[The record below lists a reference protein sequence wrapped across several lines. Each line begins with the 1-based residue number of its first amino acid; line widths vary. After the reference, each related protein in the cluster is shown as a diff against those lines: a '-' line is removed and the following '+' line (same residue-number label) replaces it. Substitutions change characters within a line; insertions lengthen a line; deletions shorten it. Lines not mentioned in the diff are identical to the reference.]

1 MCEFYESRQSC
12 RVSDAALPTQTSV
25 PRTPAINCA
34 IQSPQTSSMQL
45 SSPIFLL
52 FFFSMQK
59 QTRSDCNY
67 SLIGA
72 LLGEDTA
79 VTTV

>member
-52 FFFSMQK
+52 FFFPCK
-59 QTRSDCNY
+59 NKLGLTA
-67 SLIGA
+67 ITP
-72 LLGEDTA
+72 LLVPSWAKTQQ
-79 VTTV
+79 